1 MNTTPSTD
9 NKQIS
14 LGPICIAS
22 LHESWFQSLKQQVAE
37 LFQKEPNRPP
47 LPQYRPAAEGEDT
60 LGPMIIESVQE
71 PWFESLGRQLREIGK
86 DKKQPP
92 LHLTSKPVAIKSIW
106 GLYDYKQKGVS
117 TSAIV
122 HVIVVALMF
131 TVFSGPPLEIAKGQ
145 SVTLIIPVDVTP
157 YLANLQLK
165 GPAKDT
171 GGGGGGGQNS
181 PLPANRGKRP
191 RFDPTQ
197 LTPPTPIIRNEDPQL
212 AVEPTL
218 LGPVDLQAPQVDMA
232 IFGDPLGKIGPPS
245 AGPGSG
251 GGIGSGRGTGIG
263 SGKGAGYG
271 PGEGG
276 GFGGGVFRVGNGV
289 SPPRPLYKPEPEYSE
304 EARKAK
310 YQGTVVLYVEIWP
323 DGKAHNIRVVR
334 SLGLGLDD
342 KAVEAVTKWKFAPGK
357 KDNTPV
363 KVGATIEVNFRLL

>member
-1 MNTTPSTD
+1 MNRTPATD
-9 NKQIS
+9 SKQIS
-14 LGPICIAS
+14 LGPICIDS
-22 LHESWFQSLKQQVAE
+22 LHEPWFRSFRRQITD
-37 LFQKEPNRPP
+37 LFRKEPNLPP
-47 LPQYRPAAEGEDT
+47 LPTYRPAAEGEDT
-60 LGPMIIESVQE
+60 LGPMIIESVRE
-71 PWFESLGRQLREIGK
+71 PWFESLPRQLREIGK
-86 DKKQPP
+86 DKKQPA
-92 LHLTSKPVAIKSIW
+92 LHLTSKPVAINSIW
-106 GLYDYKQKGVS
+106 GLYDKNQKGVS

-122 HVIVVALMF
+122 HVVVVTLMF
-131 TVFSGPPLEIAKGQ
+131 TVFSGPPLEQALGK
-145 SVTLIIPVDVTP
+145 SVTLIVPVDITP
-157 YLANLQLK
+157 YLSNLQLK

-197 LTPPTPIIRNEDPQL
+197 LTPPTPIIRNEDPRL
-212 AVEPTL
+212 AVEQTL
-218 LGPVDLQAPQVDMA
+218 IGPVDLQAPQVNMD

-251 GGIGSGRGTGIG
+251 GGIGSGKGTGIG

-304 EARKAK
+304 EARKPK
-310 YQGTVVLYVEIWP
+310 YQGTVVLYVENWP

-342 KAVEAVTKWKFAPGK
+342 KAIEAVTKWKFQPGK